1 MTVKEFMN
9 AVQEMME
16 LTPAIAN
23 CEMGMVGYNENGERV
38 YNIPVIDYTYNV
50 DEKIV
55 RLWDN

>member
-23 CEMGMVGYNENGERV
+23 CEMGMVGYNENG
-38 YNIPVIDYTYNV
+38 